1 MREAL
6 AIEGGR
12 RPRPAF
18 GPALA
23 VGSLALTDFRCYE
36 RLRLDVEAAPVVLV
50 GANGAGKTNVLEAIS
65 LLVPG
70 RGMRRAKLAEL
81 LRDDAPADLCWGI
94 AATIATASGA
104 VSVGTGRDP
113 RAAGRGEDD
122 EAADDDII
130 QNERRLVRIDGL
142 PARGPAALGEVMR
155 AVWLTP
161 EMDGLFLEAASSR
174 RRFLDRAI
182 EGLDDGHG
190 ARLNAYQRAM
200 RERSR
205 LLRAGRADPLWLAAL
220 EDRMACDGVAIAAAR
235 LDAVARI
242 GAIAAEGFAPFPGA
256 VMTMEGDLEAWL
268 TERPALEAE
277 GRLREAL
284 MASRNE
290 DAITGGAAPGPH
302 RSDLRVRHSHKDIAA
317 GRCST
322 GEQKA
327 LMIAMILAIAVLQAR
342 EQGSAPV
349 LLLDEVA
356 AHLDGARRQA
366 LFERILDLGAQAW
379 MTGTDPGAF
388 AGLAGRAQT
397 FSVGDGAVR
406 PL

>member
-1 MREAL
+1 VREAL
-6 AIEGGR
+6 AIRGGVR
-12 RPRPAF
+12 ARPAF

-23 VGSLALTDFRCYE
+23 VTELALTDFRCYE
-36 RLRLDVEAAPVVLV
+36 RVRIAAEAAPVVLV

-70 RGMRRAKLAEL
+70 RGFRRARQAEL
-81 LRDDAPADLCWGI
+81 RRDDAPADSCWGV
-94 AATIATASGA
+94 AATVATAKGE
-104 VSVGTGRDP
+104 VRIGTGRDP
-113 RAAGRGEDD
+113 RAAARFEDD
-122 EAADDDII
+122 EAADDDATHS
-130 QNERRLVRIDGL
+130 ERRLVRIDGL

-161 EMDGLFLEAASSR
+161 EMDGLFLEGASSR

-182 EGLDDGHG
+182 VGLDDGHG
-190 ARLNAYQRAM
+190 TRLNAYQRAM

-205 LLRAGRADPLWLAAL
+205 LLRTGRADPLWLVAL

-235 LDAVARI
+235 IDAAARI
-242 GAIAAEGFAPFPGA
+242 GAIAAEGYGPFPGA
-256 VMTMEGDLEAWL
+256 IMAMEGEVEAWL
-268 TERPALEAE
+268 AEMPALEVEAC
-277 GRLREAL
+277 LREAL
-284 MASRNE
+284 VASRNE
-290 DAITGGAAPGPH
+290 DAITGGAASGPH
-302 RSDLRVRHSHKDIAA
+302 RSDLRVRHSHKDLAA
-317 GRCST
+317 ERCST

-356 AHLDGARRQA
+356 AHLDAARRQA

-379 MTGTDPGAF
+379 MTGTDSAAF
-388 AGLAGRAQT
+388 AGLADRAQVL
-397 FSVGDGAVR
+397 SVGDGTVR
-406 PL
+406 SN